1 MLKRDTSGGFVV
13 ERIGWGVGEYQF
25 RSGNLQAPILSEMDY
40 QELLQR
46 QENTPVAVMRWESRT
61 WWMFKG
67 KFYWEAEGYTVDEMK
82 VELER
87 HEKLEIFELERS
99 SERFDKTIDT
109 DFLNRLSMDDVKVIV
124 SIRNQKV
131 QTLYNDAKKEYDDW
145 LLKGKSSVQQAA
157 KEFLKPDEDIRR
169 LEEFVGKIPAD
180 FIGGGSFESSPVYKK
195 WSTRIEEAKRRLESA
210 KKILGAKAREKFGF
224 PDILV
229 EQEESTLTDER
240 EQTKGR
246 RETIPD
252 DVKMYV
258 WNRDGGKCVKCGSQE
273 KLEFDHIIPLSKGG
287 SNTARNVQLL
297 CETCNRSKG
306 DSIV

>member
-1 MLKRDTSGGFVV
+1 MFKKDSSCGFAKFNAGDSSYV
-13 ERIGWGVGEYQF
+13 YSF
-25 RSGNLQAPILSEMDY
+25 RNGFFQAPMLSESDY
-40 QELLQR
+40 KKLLQH
-46 QENTPVAVMRWESRT
+46 QENTPEVVMRLEGKT
-61 WWMFKG
+61 WWMFKSN
-67 KFYWEAEGYTVDEMK
+67 FYCEDEGYTVDEMK

-229 EQEESTLTDER
+229 EQEESELTGER
-240 EQTKGR
+240 ELSRNR
-246 RETIPD
+246 REAIPD

-258 WNRDGGKCVKCGSQE
+258 WNRDSGKCVKCGSQE

-287 SNTARNVQLL
+287 SDTARNIQLL
-297 CETCNRSKG
+297 CENCNRSKG
-306 DSIV
+306 DSLV

>member
-1 MLKRDTSGGFVV
+1 MLKRDTSGRFYITRNLEG
-13 ERIGWGVGEYQF
+13 IVGYKFQ
-25 RSGNLQAPILSEMDY
+25 SGDFQLGYILSEIDY
-40 QELLQR
+40 QRWLQR
-46 QENTPVAVMRWESRT
+46 QQSTPAEIMRCEGVT

-67 KFYWEAEGYTVDEMK
+67 NFYWEDEGYTADEVK
-82 VELER
+82 LKILEFEMAGEGCD
-87 HEKLEIFELERS
+87 EKM
-99 SERFDKTIDT
+99 DT
-109 DFLNRLSMDDVKVIV
+109 DFLNSLPMDDVKEIV
-124 SIRNQKV
+124 SYRNRIV
-131 QTLYNDAKKEYDDW
+131 QNLYNDAKKEYDDW
-145 LLKGKSSVQQAA
+145 VLKGKSAVEQAA
-157 KEFLKPDEDIRR
+157 KELLEPGEDIRK
-169 LEEFVGKIPAD
+169 LEKFMGKIPTD
-180 FIGGGSFESSPVYKK
+180 FIGGDNFESSPVYKK
-195 WSTRIEEAKRRLESA
+195 WRTRIEEAKKKLEKA
-210 KKILGAKAREKFGF
+210 KKILGIKARERFGF
-224 PDILV
+224 PDIPE